1 MTNAIDG
8 SLLSGLGLASRA
20 PDSGAARSSDGP
32 RSAAELGQADFLRL
46 MIAQLRNQDPFKPME
61 SGEFLGQ
68 IAQFGTVSGID
79 QVRSAVEQL
88 AGGLGGNQALQ
99 AAGLVDRTV
108 LVPSR
113 EAWLPPDGQVT
124 GAADVPDGATSAAVG
139 VYDVSGRLIA
149 TLPLESSESGRV
161 PFVWDGT
168 LADGGE
174 AAPGFY
180 ELRPTALVGGKATS
194 VDALVEGRVES
205 VSLSGEGNAS
215 VALTVTGL
223 GTVDLG
229 RVRGIE

>member
-8 SLLSGLGLASRA
+8 SLLSGLGLTTRTADA
-20 PDSGAARSSDGP
+20 AAARSPDQM
-32 RSAAELGQADFLRL
+32 GQGDFLRL

-79 QVRSAVEQL
+79 QVRAAVEQL

-99 AAGLVDRTV
+99 AAGLVDRDV

-113 EAWLPPDGQVT
+113 EAWLPPDGEVT
-124 GAADVPDGATSAAVG
+124 GAVDVPSDATSAAVG
-139 VYDVSGRLIA
+139 VYDLSGQLIA
-149 TLPLESSESGRV
+149 TLPLESSESGRST
-161 PFVWDGT
+161 FVWDGA

-180 ELRPTALVGGKATS
+180 EMRPTALVDGQATAL
-194 VDALVEGRVES
+194 DALVKGRVES
-205 VSLSGEGNAS
+205 VSLGGDGSSS

-223 GTVDLG
+223 GTVDFG
-229 RVRGIE
+229 SVRGID